1 MATYTVTLTEA
12 EDKAIHTV
20 ALSAQDWIDNVV
32 HERCRIA
39 MQEIVNNH
47 VQEQLAAGQPIAG
60 TTHEEIVLN
69 VDIKSAY
76 QKNLDALQAAQQEN
90 ITGQ

>member
-60 TTHEEIVLN
+60 TTHEEIVLA
-69 VDIKSAY
+69 VDIKSV
-76 QKNLDALQAAQQEN
+76 AQRNESQST
-90 ITGQ
+90 I